1 MANRR
6 LQKRIKQM
14 NETDKTLV
22 NRIAESGLITLNL
35 EDFFPAGEVVEFD
48 LKPYLHMELILKEKD
63 FRAALKEHD
72 WTQYE
77 GKMLVVHCST
87 DAIIPVW
94 AYMLVAANAEPHAST
109 VFQGTKDDY
118 YTLAFQQALADF
130 DAAKYKQKRIVI
142 KGCSDKPVPP
152 SAYVELTRKL
162 QPFAQSIMY
171 GEPCSTV
178 PIFKRP
184 RVKKE

>member
-1 MANRR
+1 MQNIE
-6 LQKRIKQM
+6 QP
-14 NETDKTLV
+14 LV
-22 NRIAESGLITLNL
+22 NRVAASGLITLKL
-35 EDFFPAGEVVEFD
+35 EEFFPKEELALFD
-48 LKPYLHMELILKEKD
+48 LKGFLFMELILKEKD
-63 FRAALKEHD
+63 FREALKEHD

-77 GKMLVVHCST
+77 GKNLAVFCSA

-94 AYMLVAANAEPHAST
+94 AYMLVTVYAAPYAKEI
-109 VFQGTKDDY
+109 FQGTADEFYKHI
-118 YTLAFQQALADF
+118 FQKALDGV
-130 DAAKYKQKRIVI
+130 DASQYEGQRIVI

-162 QPFAQSIMY
+162 QPYALSIMY

-184 RVKKE
+184 K

>member
-1 MANRR
+1 MAS
-6 LQKRIKQM
+6 
-14 NETDKTLV
+14 EDKPLV
-22 NRIAESGLITLNL
+22 NRVAQSSLITLNL
-35 EDFFPAGEVVEFD
+35 EEYFPEAETVAFD
-48 LKPYLHMELILKEKD
+48 LKDYLYMELILKEKD

-72 WTQYE
+72 WSQYQD
-77 GKMLVVHCST
+77 KVLLVYCST

-94 AYMLVAANAEPHAST
+94 AYMLVTAYAEPYAAD
-109 VFQGTKDDY
+109 VFQGDEKTY
-118 YTLAFQQALADF
+118 YAAAFARVLNEL
-130 DAAKYKQKRIVI
+130 DAEQYEQKRIVI

-162 QPFAQSIMY
+162 RPYAQSIMY

-184 RVKKE
+184 RVLKKKK